1 MRGPHFP
8 DGDLTLKACGMTSRS
23 KEVMMMNRNSLLIE
37 GLKSPPVRPERSVWA
52 MTMAVIGT
60 AFGARSRETGR

>member
-1 MRGPHFP
+1 
-8 DGDLTLKACGMTSRS
+8 
-23 KEVMMMNRNSLLIE
+23 MNRNSLLIE
-37 GLKSPPVRPERSVWA
+37 SLRKAPARPERSVWA

>member
-1 MRGPHFP
+1 
-8 DGDLTLKACGMTSRS
+8 
-23 KEVMMMNRNSLLIE
+23 MMNRNSLLIE
-37 GLKSPPVRPERSVWA
+37 SLKSPPVRPERSVWA